1 MGADWKTIVWLVSI
15 GVLAASSPAMAQ
27 RWGRERTPGD
37 GVCFYEHAD
46 YRGDYFCVR
55 TGENLGSLPAGMND
69 RISSIRIF
77 GRAQVEVFK
86 DYRFEGRSARFD
98 YDVRNLREDNWND
111 RISSLRVRHGSSRRD
126 HDRSGGYGSSGRD
139 REDPD
144 RIVRRA
150 YQDVL
155 NREPDGAG
163 LRLYRSRILDD
174 GWTEADVR
182 EALRRSPEHRERNTM
197 TRDRA
202 EEIVRRAYL
211 SVLGRA
217 PDSGSRGYVDK
228 VLRDKWTQHDV
239 ERELQRSPE
248 YRNRNRQGR

>member
-1 MGADWKTIVWLVSI
+1 
-15 GVLAASSPAMAQ
+15 
-27 RWGRERTPGD
+27 
-37 GVCFYEHAD
+37 
-46 YRGDYFCVR
+46 
-55 TGENLGSLPAGMND
+55 
-69 RISSIRIF
+69 
-77 GRAQVEVFK
+77 
-86 DYRFEGRSARFD
+86 
-98 YDVRNLREDNWND
+98 
-111 RISSLRVRHGSSRRD
+111 
-126 HDRSGGYGSSGRD
+126 
-139 REDPD
+139 
-144 RIVRRA
+144 VRRA